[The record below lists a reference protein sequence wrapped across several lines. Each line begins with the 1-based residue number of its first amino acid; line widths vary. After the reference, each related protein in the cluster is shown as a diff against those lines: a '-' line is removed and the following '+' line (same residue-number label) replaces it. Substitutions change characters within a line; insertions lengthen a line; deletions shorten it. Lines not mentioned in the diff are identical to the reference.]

1 MSNDSLLS
9 EYLNQSV
16 ENGSFDHV
24 EYYNDWHEDIQDD
37 ENHTDH
43 TNHHPDD

>member
-24 EYYNDWHEDIQDD
+24 EYNDWHEDIQDD